1 MSGPKIM
8 IIFEPFQIHL
18 KNPRHLKEICD
29 FQNCIYNFFN
39 INETNKNNM
48 GNIEENILCIEYN
61 HLLRRQVKKVLKKLK
76 NDSAPT

>member
-1 MSGPKIM
+1 
-8 IIFEPFQIHL
+8 
-18 KNPRHLKEICD
+18 
-29 FQNCIYNFFN
+29 
-39 INETNKNNM
+39 M